1 MNLGKF
7 RYSYS
12 KYGIIGFTNVFF
24 GKIGIK
30 YRIENHFTK
39 TIRYYSDEI
48 EKISKNRIIYGN
60 YSGTKILINK
70 SWNNFDLPSKYLG
83 VYELEVQNLIIASQ
97 KKNKKKY
104 FINLGCGEGYHS
116 ISLLKKKLFKKTIG
130 FESDKIARSF
140 LNKNLKINNLKNKA
154 KIFDIADI
162 NFLKKNI
169 FKKIKFKDF
178 FFLIDIEG
186 GEFDILDNSNLKLLK
201 ESKLIIELHD
211 FYKNPKKL
219 LSLLKKYFKITIK
232 TTEHRNPSQ
241 FKILDEIHD
250 NEKWILMSE
259 GRPKKM
265 QWVFCEPK

>member
-7 RYSYS
+7 KYSYK
-12 KYGIIGFTNVFF
+12 KYGVTGFINVFF

-39 TIRYYSDEI
+39 TIGYYSDQI
-48 EKISKNRIIYGN
+48 EKVSKNKIIYGN
-60 YSGTKILINK
+60 YKGTKIFINK

-83 VYELEVQNLIIASQ
+83 TYELEVQNLIIASQ
-97 KKNKKKY
+97 KKKKKKY
-104 FINLGCGEGYHS
+104 LINLGCGEGYHS
-116 ISLLKKKLFKKTIG
+116 ISLLKKNIFKKTVG
-130 FESDKIARSF
+130 FESDKIAQSF
-140 LNKNLKINNLKNKA
+140 FNKNLEANNLKNKA
-154 KIFDIADI
+154 IMFANADI
-162 NFLKKNI
+162 NFLKKNV
-169 FKKIKFKDF
+169 FKKLKFKDC

-201 ESKLIIELHD
+201 ESKLIIEIHD
-211 FYKNPKKL
+211 FYKSPKKL
-219 LSLLKKYFKITIK
+219 LILLKKYFRITIIS
-232 TTEHRNPSQ
+232 TEHRNPSK